1 MSASHHID
9 TPRSDRRTL
18 IVLIASY
25 FAILIALGSAI
36 WFELPNVAASAL
48 LIAGL
53 IVAVIVAVRAGRW
66 VARSHA
72 SIPFRLRPSLSGRT
86 VGVLAL
92 VTLASLAIAC
102 AKLIYPRSW
111 PTTVNDALAILD
123 EQVDAETKKELAYM
137 AYDELIDLKHGWAT
151 SIRDRFGLASRN
163 NRLLHDCDPEYR
175 HPDSCASVII
185 SRFWKRVRAAMPSA
199 ERLPLE
205 ALEEKMERVRVKS
218 QQFKQQPLKEV
229 VAFFNEAIRTQLP
242 DSARFTIRYEPP
254 YADEPVSASW
264 HVMDNISLR
273 EALGIVTANT
283 KFKVQKAP
291 PDLLIEPD

>member
-1 MSASHHID
+1 MSVSDHID
-9 TPRSDRRTL
+9 TPHSDRRTL
-18 IVLIASY
+18 IALIASY
-25 FAILIALGSAI
+25 FATLIALGSAI
-36 WFELPNVAASAL
+36 WFELPNVVASAL
-48 LIAGL
+48 LVAAL
-53 IVAVIVAVRAGRW
+53 IIAVIVAVRAGRW

-72 SIPFRLRPSLSGRT
+72 SLPFRLRPSFSGRT

-137 AYDELIDLKHGWAT
+137 GYDDLIDLKHGWTT
-151 SIRDRFGLASRN
+151 SIRHQFGLASRN

-175 HPDSCASVII
+175 HPDSCSSLII
-185 SRFWKRVRAAMPSA
+185 SRFWKRVRAEMPSA

-205 ALEEKMERVRVKS
+205 ALEGKMERVRVKS

-242 DSARFTIRYEPP
+242 ESSRFTIRYQPP

-283 KFKVQKAP
+283 KFKVQKSP